1 VYSTIFALEESPQ
14 EAGVFWAGSDDGLVH
29 ISRDGGESWQNITPA
44 NMPEEGTVNKIEL
57 SSHAPGRALMA
68 VQRYR
73 LGDFNPYVYLTNDY
87 GQSWQLLTN
96 GIPADHF
103 VRAIAEDPDRQG
115 LLYAGTEFGMY
126 ISLDE
131 GKNWLP
137 FQMNLPHTPITDMEV
152 HQQDLVISTQGR
164 GFWIMDDL
172 TPLHQLDNS
181 VLQQPTLL
189 EPATQYRTNLDR
201 GLPVKVFVYL
211 PEDQPKDSLARLEIL
226 DNQQRVAAVFS
237 TQADTERGEQ
247 KMELEQG
254 FNEIKWNMRYPGPMV
269 VEDFVAMVFSHPAP
283 GYKAVPGIY
292 TARFTYG
299 DAVQEQS
306 FTIAPDPRWDDIT
319 EADYQAQFDLAREM
333 SQLITQSQKQL
344 KNIRSVREQ
353 LQQVKTLTSEADYA
367 AEVKSKIQP
376 IDEKLEAVAQALF
389 QEKIKTT
396 QDEINYARKF
406 TNHIAR
412 LYRVVIEDNHRPTGG
427 MLERWEDLQADYRE
441 IIAPL
446 EEVMQNDIPQFNQWL
461 KAQKAEG
468 VIIPY
473 GME

>member
-1 VYSTIFALEESPQ
+1 
-14 EAGVFWAGSDDGLVH
+14 
-29 ISRDGGESWQNITPA
+29 
-44 NMPEEGTVNKIEL
+44 
-57 SSHAPGRALMA
+57 MA

-73 LGDFNPYVYLTNDY
+73 LGDFQPYIYLTNDY
-87 GQSWQLLTN
+87 GQNWKLLTNGSN

-103 VRAIAEDPDRQG
+103 VRAIAEDPDRKG

-131 GKNWLP
+131 GQNWLP
-137 FQMNLPHTPITDMEV
+137 FQQNLPHTPITDMEV

-164 GFWIMDDL
+164 GFWIMEDL
-172 TPLHQLDNS
+172 TPLHQLDAS
-181 VLQQPTLL
+181 VLKQPTLL
-189 EPATQYRTNLDR
+189 KPATQYRTNLNR
-201 GLPVKVFVYL
+201 GLPVRVFVYL
-211 PEDQPKDSLARLEIL
+211 PENISEGDTAQLEIL
-226 DNQQRVAAVFS
+226 DSQQRVAAVFN
-237 TQADTERGEQ
+237 TQADIEQ
-247 KMELEQG
+247 GKHQIDLKQG
-254 FNEIKWNMRYPGPMV
+254 FNQVSWDMRYPGPLV

-283 GYKAVPGIY
+283 GYKAVPGTY

-299 DAVQEQS
+299 EDTQEQS
-306 FTIAPDPRWDDIT
+306 FTVAPDPRWDDIT
-319 EADYQAQFDLAREM
+319 ETDYQAQFDLAREM
-333 SQLITQSQKQL
+333 SQLITTSQKQL

-353 LQQVKTLTSEADYA
+353 LQRIKTLTAEADYA
-367 AEVKSKIQP
+367 AEVAARVQP
-376 IDEKLEAVAQALF
+376 IDDKLNAVAEALF

-446 EEVMQNDIPQFNQWL
+446 EEVMQQDIPAFNRWL
-461 KAQKAEG
+461 QEKKAEG
-468 VIIPY
+468 IIVPY
-473 GME
+473 ASE